1 MSETI
6 ILSRVDA
13 ISNTVNAISK
23 QINTMSQQSAET
35 NSSINRMRQELDE
48 LRKDFERMMHEQQR
62 TAALQRAISELV
74 RVRQEIGDKYGNYTV
89 VRQTMLG
96 VLQATDV
103 ALVKK
108 STISRVSEELM
119 LSTPQYWLAPC
130 LVAVSGWISND
141 RSLANRAIAEA
152 MRRDPEKTS
161 LAMALICRRNGR
173 IDTGFE
179 WLSIYFSM
187 QSASSIT
194 EETFTYID
202 AYINGVFG
210 PDDKHRCQGYI
221 TKWIEEIKNQ
231 NTDFEESQEAKW
243 ESYFNTYQVDTR
255 PSFPFL
261 STVKEFPAIDQC
273 LGRLNSFGTVRGTFR
288 EINEAFVD
296 QDEMKKAIDKNLIHL
311 ISNYDKSEVE
321 IRREEEYLQLVKQ
334 YNGEE
339 EMAKQEMLRREA
351 RRQQKKMDFIE
362 QMSAEITAQRE
373 STPSKRRTAVTF
385 LTNYINRGYDR
396 FVSNA
401 RAKFPDQITISMD
414 GWSGISRDGSEVT
427 ALTRSYEETIN
438 QQRQQEIQRS
448 ASTTPTVMM
457 VFGIIMMVLGLGS
470 AVVGFILRGNPI
482 SYIPIGLGIVLF
494 GGGIGLLFGGVAM
507 KRNVGRRSRSKANA
521 AYDEK
526 LENGCNRIRGIL
538 NEWRNARH
546 AIKVFDENGEHK
558 VA

>member
-1 MSETI
+1 MSEAV
-6 ILSRVDA
+6 ILNRVNA
-13 ISNTVNAISK
+13 INNTVNAISS
-23 QINTMSQQSAET
+23 QIDTLSQQTGEA
-35 NSSINRMRQELDE
+35 NSNVNRMRQELDE

-141 RSLANRAIAEA
+141 RSLAERAIAEA

-173 IDTGFE
+173 VDTGFE

-187 QSASSIT
+187 QSAASIT

-221 TKWIEEIKNQ
+221 TKWIDEIKNQ
-231 NTDFEESQEAKW
+231 NSDFESAQEAKW
-243 ESYFNTYQVDTR
+243 ESYFNAYQLDTR
-255 PSFPFL
+255 PTFPFL

-273 LGRLNSFGTVRGTFR
+273 LGRLSSFGTVRGTFR

-296 QDEMKKAIDKNLIHL
+296 QDEMKKTVDKNLIHL
-311 ISNYDKSEVE
+311 ISNYDKAEVD
-321 IRREEEYLQLVKQ
+321 IRREEEYLLLVKQ
-334 YNGEE
+334 YNGDEE
-339 EMAKQEMLRREA
+339 LAKQEILRREA
-351 RRQQKKMDFIE
+351 RSQQKKMDFIE
-362 QMSAEITAQRE
+362 QMSAEITAQRDG
-373 STPSKRRTAVTF
+373 SPSKRRTAVTF

-401 RAKFPDQITISMD
+401 RAKFPDQITITMD
-414 GWSGISRDGSEVT
+414 GWSGISRDGTEVA
-427 ALTRSYEETIN
+427 ALTHSYEETVN
-438 QQRQQEIQRS
+438 QQRQQEIHRTV
-448 ASTTPTVMM
+448 STAPTVML
-457 VFGIIMMVLGLGS
+457 VIGIIMMVLGLGS
-470 AVVGFILRGNPI
+470 AGVGFIFREIVRYAL
-482 SYIPIGLGIVLF
+482 IGLGVVLF
-494 GGGIGLLFGGVAM
+494 GGGIGLLFGGLAK
-507 KRNVGRRSRSKANA
+507 KRNVGRNRGQVNA
-521 AYDEK
+521 VYDEK
-526 LENGCNRIRGIL
+526 LENGRKRISGVL
-538 NEWRNARH
+538 TDWRNARH